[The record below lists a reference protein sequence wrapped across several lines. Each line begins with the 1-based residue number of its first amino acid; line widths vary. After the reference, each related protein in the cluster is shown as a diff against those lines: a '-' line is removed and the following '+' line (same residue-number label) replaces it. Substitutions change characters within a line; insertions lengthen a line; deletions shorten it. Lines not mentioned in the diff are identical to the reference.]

1 MKQAKRILMAA
12 MAAMLV
18 FVFAGCG
25 GQDTNTPEGAFNA
38 GIAAVKDCDT
48 AAMDKYLT
56 GDPASD
62 LSDGFA
68 QLGTSANAAKDVYKA
83 LYSKLN
89 CKVLSVEEE
98 GDTATLQIE
107 VTFLDKTQFQ
117 SNLMAAALSAGLTNL
132 SNVSSQEEM
141 MEKMMPVIKE
151 AIEKTPQGEPQQT
164 EATMVLE
171 EGQWKIDDFDLDLG
185 L

>member
-1 MKQAKRILMAA
+1 MKQAKRVLMAA

-38 GIAAVKDCDT
+38 GIAALKDFDSN
-48 AAMDKYLT
+48 AMEKYLT
-56 GDPASD
+56 GNPASELND
-62 LSDGFA
+62 AFA

-98 GDTATLQIE
+98 GDTATLQVE

-117 SNLMAAALSAGLTNL
+117 NNLMAAALSAGLTNM
-132 SNVSSQEEM
+132 SNVSSQEEL
-141 MEKMMPVIKE
+141 MEKMMPIIKE
-151 AIEKTPQGEPQQT
+151 AIEKTPKGEPQQT

>member
-1 MKQAKRILMAA
+1 M
-12 MAAMLV
+12 
-18 FVFAGCG
+18 
-25 GQDTNTPEGAFNA
+25 
-38 GIAAVKDCDT
+38 
-48 AAMDKYLT
+48 
-56 GDPASD
+56 
-62 LSDGFA
+62 
-68 QLGTSANAAKDVYKA
+68 YKA

>member
-48 AAMDKYLT
+48 AALDKYLT
-56 GDPASD
+56 GDPASE

-117 SNLMAAALSAGLTNL
+117 SNLMAAALSAGLTNM
-132 SNVSSQEEM
+132 SNVSSQE
-141 MEKMMPVIKE
+141 
-151 AIEKTPQGEPQQT
+151 
-164 EATMVLE
+164 
-171 EGQWKIDDFDLDLG
+171 
-185 L
+185 